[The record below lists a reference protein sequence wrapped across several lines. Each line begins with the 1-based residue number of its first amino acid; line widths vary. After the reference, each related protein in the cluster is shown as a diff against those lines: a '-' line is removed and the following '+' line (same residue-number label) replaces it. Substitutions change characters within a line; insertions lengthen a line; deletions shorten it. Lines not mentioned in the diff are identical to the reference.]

1 MKKLKINFKD
11 TLVKPL
17 ITFQFLV
24 IISLIVLTSLLYT
37 QLQNNLIPEVRVLS
51 DRSINYQDLLNEINT
66 EIELIRNENQLLKE
80 SLVNSQKDFSEE
92 VDGKLIKNTKDLENK
107 INLIPKGDTGDT
119 GPQGPVGPKGD
130 TGDTGPQGPVGPKG
144 DTGVTGPQGPVG
156 PKGDTGVTGPQG
168 PVGPKGDTGGMTSSE
183 LSRLISAE
191 NSISS
196 IKTDISS
203 MKGFAWSSISGG
215 KLSDINDLD
224 TCLSSV
230 RSYLN
235 SLGGF
240 SGISVSVSDGYFGYN
255 TSVSV
260 PRFYG
265 YGC

>member
-1 MKKLKINFKD
+1 MKKIKINFKD

-24 IISLIVLTSLLYT
+24 IISLIVLTSLLYI

-66 EIELIRNENQLLKE
+66 EIEVIRNENQLLKE
-80 SLVNSQKDFSEE
+80 SLVNSQKDFLEE

-107 INLIPKGDTGDT
+107 INTI
-119 GPQGPVGPKGD
+119 
-130 TGDTGPQGPVGPKG
+130 
-144 DTGVTGPQGPVG
+144 